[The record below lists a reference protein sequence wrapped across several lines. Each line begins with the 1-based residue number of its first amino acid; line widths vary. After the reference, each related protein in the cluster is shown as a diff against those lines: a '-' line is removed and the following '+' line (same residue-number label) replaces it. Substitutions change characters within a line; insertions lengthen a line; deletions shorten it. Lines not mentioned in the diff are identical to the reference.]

1 MLWPPF
7 GWRLAHRV
15 RGATPIGQSRAEET
29 PSMIDKIV
37 QSLAELMAGIKDDSV
52 VLLGGFGAVG
62 QPNALI
68 DGLIEQ
74 GATGLTVACNNAG
87 VGHTGLARL
96 MELGRVRKIVCSFPR
111 SSDPVVFETLY
122 RAGKIELEIVPQG
135 TLAERMR
142 AAGAGVPAFF
152 TATGVG
158 TKMAVGKEHR
168 EIDGRTY
175 ILEQALKGDVGL
187 VEAWEADRWGNL
199 TFKQAGRNFN
209 PVVAMASALTLVQSQ
224 HICQLGEIDP
234 DHVVTPGIFV
244 DRVLHVPYGDPS
256 GF

>member
-1 MLWPPF
+1 
-7 GWRLAHRV
+7 
-15 RGATPIGQSRAEET
+15 
-29 PSMIDKIV
+29 MINKVV
-37 QSLAELMAGIKDDSV
+37 QDMADAMAGIKDGST
-52 VLLGGFGAVG
+52 VLIGGFGAVG

-68 DGLIEQ
+68 DGLIHQ
-74 GATGLTVACNNAG
+74 GATDLTVAANNAG
-87 VGHTGLARL
+87 VGHVGLARL
-96 MELGRVRKIVCSFPR
+96 MELGRVRKIICSFPR
-111 SSDPVVFETLY
+111 SSDPVVFESLY

-158 TKMAVGKEHR
+158 TRMAVGKEHR

-175 ILEQALKGDVGL
+175 ILEQSLPGDVAL

-199 TFKQAGRNFN
+199 TFRESGRNFN
-209 PVVAMASALTLVQSQ
+209 PVMAMAAKLTIVQTQ
-224 HICQLGEIDP
+224 HVRELGEMNP

-244 DRVLHVPYGDPS
+244 DRVLHVPYGDPT

>member
-1 MLWPPF
+1 
-7 GWRLAHRV
+7 
-15 RGATPIGQSRAEET
+15 
-29 PSMIDKIV
+29 MINKIV
-37 QSLAELMAGIKDDSV
+37 QSMGEAMADIKGGST
-52 VLLGGFGAVG
+52 VLIGGFGAVG

-68 DGLIEQ
+68 DGLIEH
-74 GATGLTVACNNAG
+74 GAKDLTVACNNAG

-96 MELGRVRKIVCSFPR
+96 MELGRVRRIICSFPR

-122 RAGKIELEIVPQG
+122 RAGKIELDIVPQG

-142 AAGAGVPAFF
+142 AGGAGVPAFF

-168 EIDGRTY
+168 EIGGRTY
-175 ILEQALKGDVGL
+175 ILEHALKGDVGL

-199 TFKQAGRNFN
+199 TYRQAGRNFN
-209 PVVAMASALTLVQSQ
+209 PVVAMASDLTLVETP
-224 HICQLGEIDP
+224 HVRELGEIDP

>member
-1 MLWPPF
+1 
-7 GWRLAHRV
+7 
-15 RGATPIGQSRAEET
+15 
-29 PSMIDKIV
+29 MINKIV
-37 QSLAELMAGIKDDSV
+37 RTMADTMAGIKDGSI

-74 GATGLTVACNNAG
+74 GATHLTVACNNAG

-96 MELGRVRKIVCSFPR
+96 MELGRVRKIICSFPR

-135 TLAERMR
+135 TLAERIR

-168 EIDGRTY
+168 EINGRSY
-175 ILEQALKGDVGL
+175 ILEQALHGDVGL

-199 TFKQAGRNFN
+199 TYRQAGRNFN
-209 PVVAMASALTLVQSQ
+209 PIVAMAAELTLVQAQ
-224 HICQLGEIDP
+224 HVRELGEIDP